1 MRHEPLFIISGPT
14 NDKSELYTKID
25 SLIQRLNVSDFEL
38 DEKSKTG
45 SLTDS
50 GNENMETFLREEQLL
65 SSTTS
70 LYDPENTDLVHHVN
84 QALIANKLFKKE
96 SDYIVRGGEVVL
108 IDEFT
113 GRMMDGRRLSNGLHQ
128 AIEAKEKLTVKP
140 ENTTL
145 ASVTFQNYFR
155 LYKKLA
161 GMTGTAVTEA
171 EEFSEIYGLG
181 VVAIPTNLP
190 ISRLDEDDQVYRTSV
205 EKYNAVI
212 KENKN
217 R

>member
-1 MRHEPLFIISGPT
+1 M
-14 NDKSELYTKID
+14 
-25 SLIQRLNVSDFEL
+25 
-38 DEKSKTG
+38 KTWKA
-45 SLTDS
+45 SS
-50 GNENMETFLREEQLL
+50 EEQLL
-65 SSTTS
+65 SSTTN

-96 SDYIVRGGEVVL
+96 SDYIVRGGEVIL

-113 GRMMDGRRLSNGLHQ
+113 GRMMSGRRLSNGLHQ
-128 AIEAKEKLTVKP
+128 AIEAKEKLIVKP

-161 GMTGTAVTEA
+161 GMTGTAITEA

-181 VVAIPTNLP
+181 VVAVPTNLP
-190 ISRLDEDDQVYRTSV
+190 ISRLDEDDQVYRTSI

-212 KENKN
+212 KEKKTLILRVNQYW
-217 R
+217 